1 MEIFVESRPGGA
13 GQPSEV
19 DAFAD
24 LYNRTFTPLVA
35 YCRRYCPPGYDPED
49 IAQEALSKA
58 WSSWDRYSPARPFW
72 PWVAT
77 IARRLCVDYWRRDE
91 RAVARAGGSVA
102 LEPCTQ
108 PRPDELSEAAD
119 ECRMAVNAFRRLR
132 PDHQRIVGLRDIE
145 GWSYE
150 DIARFEGVTVESIRG
165 SLRRARL
172 SLRKS
177 YESLA
182 KGGVLAGVPGLAGF
196 VRLFQQARARTAL
209 RMARWQTTLNDT
221 GIATTRL
228 GDALVSLVA
237 LSVAVV
243 GFGVPAGDVVTA
255 GGADGASL
263 SSAAAGA
270 ADGGGGAGAGAAA
283 SGNASTASGGSTTPV
298 SVPVDWKPSD
308 FTPPTDPF
316 TLDETNPDNSTIYDF
331 AVSPQFSVDRT
342 VFAVGRKT
350 GCLGEC
356 YTIFKSSDAGV
367 SWKDLKS
374 VGLMTPRIM
383 LPPAYPADSRI
394 FSTGAIGFQVSEN
407 GGRTFTTL
415 FASWGTAAM
424 SPAFSTG
431 DPRILLPDAP
441 GLQYN
446 DRTKLPEPINLRPGP
461 STLSQEFTFGFPS
474 AYDPAHPVMY
484 VGAAL
489 PGATGS
495 QGVVYRCEGTSC
507 GQAIALPGVIT
518 APRITVVPTAAG
530 DVVLAIRDEHVYRS
544 LDGAVTFEK
553 VAVPGSKVSFFDET
567 VGNAGRVLA
576 IASIDRQSRIV
587 SSDDAGAT
595 WRQLGDPTVRGTSMG
610 AVVQL
615 PNGSLLTAMSGNR
628 AGIACSRDDGA
639 TWSNRC

>member
-1 MEIFVESRPGGA
+1 VEIFVESRPGGA

-24 LYNRTFTPLVA
+24 LYNRTFNPLVA

-49 IAQEALSKA
+49 IAQEALAKA

-119 ECRMAVNAFRRLR
+119 ECRMAVSAFRRLR

-165 SLRRARL
+165 SLRRARM

-177 YESLA
+177 YETLA
-182 KGGVLAGVPGLAGF
+182 KGGVMVGVPGLAGL
-196 VRLFQQARARTAL
+196 VRLFQQARARMAV

-221 GIATTRL
+221 GIATTGL
-228 GDALVSLVA
+228 GDALVSLMA
-237 LSVAVV
+237 ISVAVV
-243 GFGVPAGDVVTA
+243 GFGAPGGEVVSA
-255 GGADGASL
+255 GGGDSSVSAPSAGAVGG
-263 SSAAAGA
+263 AAAGA
-270 ADGGGGAGAGAAA
+270 G
-283 SGNASTASGGSTTPV
+283 ASTSQTASNGDGPTTPV
-298 SVPVDWKPSD
+298 SLPVDGWTPSD
-308 FTPPTDPF
+308 YSGADNI
-316 TLDETNPDNSTIYDF
+316 LGVDGTNPDNSTIYDF
-331 AVSPQFSVDRT
+331 EVSPSFPVDHT
-342 VFAVGRKT
+342 VFAVGKKA
-350 GCLGEC
+350 GCVGEC
-356 YTIFKSSDAGV
+356 YTIFKSTDGGAN
-367 SWKDLKS
+367 WNDLKT
-374 VGLMTPRIM
+374 VGLLTPRIM
-383 LPPAYPADSRI
+383 LPPAFPADERI
-394 FSTGAIGFQVSEN
+394 FATGAIGFQVSEN
-407 GGRTFTTL
+407 GGRSFNTL

-424 SPAFSTG
+424 SPAFSSG

-446 DRTKLPEPINLRPGP
+446 DRTKLPEPMNLRPGP

-489 PGATGS
+489 PAASGT
-495 QGVVYRCEGTSC
+495 QGVVYRCEGTTC
-507 GQAIALPGVIT
+507 GQAIALPSVVG
-518 APRITVVPTAAG
+518 APRIKVVPTAGG
-530 DVVLAIRDEHVYRS
+530 DVVLAVRDQHVFRS
-544 LDGAVTFEK
+544 VDGAATFQ
-553 VAVPGSKVSFFDET
+553 KVSLPVIGTTLLNET
-567 VGNAGRVLA
+567 VGHNSRVFAVALVDYKSRLLA
-576 IASIDRQSRIV
+576 
-587 SSDDAGAT
+587 SDDAGAT
-595 WRQLGDPTVRGTSMG
+595 WLQLGDPTGDGASM
-610 AVVQL
+610 VTVQPL
-615 PNGSLLTAMSGNR
+615 PNGAILTSMTGR
-628 AGIACSRDDGA
+628 KAGFACSHDEGK
-639 TWSNRC
+639 TWSKRC

>member
-1 MEIFVESRPGGA
+1 M
-13 GQPSEV
+13 
-19 DAFAD
+19 
-24 LYNRTFTPLVA
+24 A

-49 IAQEALSKA
+49 IAQEALAKA

-119 ECRMAVNAFRRLR
+119 ECRMAVSAFRRLR

-165 SLRRARL
+165 SLRRARM

-177 YESLA
+177 YETLA
-182 KGGVLAGVPGLAGF
+182 KGGIMVGVPGLAGF
-196 VRLFQQARARTAL
+196 VRLFQQARARMAL

-228 GDALVSLVA
+228 GDALVSLMA
-237 LSVAVV
+237 ISVAVV
-243 GFGVPAGDVVTA
+243 GFGGAGGEVVTA
-255 GGADGASL
+255 GGSDSSVSTPAAPADT
-263 SSAAAGA
+263 SAATAAGA
-270 ADGGGGAGAGAAA
+270 
-283 SGNASTASGGSTTPV
+283 STSQTASNGGPTTPV
-298 SVPVDWKPSD
+298 TLPVDGWTPSD
-308 FTPPTDPF
+308 YSGTDNILGVDG
-316 TLDETNPDNSTIYDF
+316 TDPDNSTIYDF
-331 AVSPQFSVDRT
+331 EVSPSFPTDRT
-342 VFAVGRKT
+342 VFAVGQKA
-350 GCLGEC
+350 GCVSQC
-356 YTIFKSSDAGV
+356 YTIFKSTDAGAN
-367 SWKDLKS
+367 WQDLNT
-374 VGLMTPRIM
+374 VGLLTPRIM
-383 LPPAYPADSRI
+383 LPPAFPADQRI

-407 GGRTFTTL
+407 GGRSFKTL

-424 SPAFSTG
+424 SPAFSSG

-446 DRTKLPEPINLRPGP
+446 DRTKLPEPMNLRPGP

-489 PGATGS
+489 PAASGT

-507 GQAIALPGVIT
+507 GQAIALPNVAG
-518 APRITVVPTAAG
+518 APRISVVPTSLG
-530 DVVLAIRDEHVYRS
+530 NDVVLAIRDGSVFRS
-544 LDGAVTFEK
+544 VDGASTFER
-553 VAVPGSKVSFFDET
+553 VSLPHADSAILSET
-567 VGNAGRVLA
+567 VGADGRVFAVTLIDFKSRLLA
-576 IASIDRQSRIV
+576 
-587 SSDDAGAT
+587 SSDAGAT
-595 WRQLGDPTVRGTSMG
+595 WRQLGDPTTDGTSLST
-610 AVVQL
+610 VQPL
-615 PNGSLLTAMSGNR
+615 PNGALLTSLTGSR
-628 AGIACSRDDGA
+628 AGFACSHDDGKSW
-639 TWSNRC
+639 TKRC